1 MANLSGSK
9 TEENL
14 KAAFAG
20 ESQARGKY
28 FYFAARAKEDGY
40 GNVARYF
47 EETAINEQEHAKL
60 WFKYLNG
67 IGSTQDNLKAAIDG
81 ENFESTEMYPGFAKT
96 AKDEGFSEI
105 AQRFE
110 QVAAIEKT
118 HVEHYKKLLDNLGT
132 GGGSILSD
140 AWKCDNCGNIIAAKS
155 APSTCPVCG
164 NSDIAWSGYKA
175 YKQNKG

>member
-20 ESQARGKY
+20 ESQARGRY
-28 FYFAARAKEDGY
+28 FYFAAKAKEDGY

-47 EETAINEQEHAKL
+47 EETAINEQEHAKM

-67 IGSTQDNLKAAIDG
+67 IGSTKENLKAAIAG
-81 ENFESTEMYPGFAKT
+81 ESKEVTEMYPAFAKT
-96 AKDEGFSEI
+96 AKDEGFQEI

-118 HVEHYKKLLDNLGT
+118 HEEYFKKLLDNLGEANAV
-132 GGGSILSD
+132 GD
-140 AWKCDNCGNIIAAKS
+140 AWKCDNCGNIISAKS

-164 NSDIAWSGYKA
+164 NCDIAWSGYKA
-175 YKQNKG
+175 YHQIKG